1 MIFQLAKLGFTIWGI
16 YKGFWVLRKVWN
28 WLALKI
34 ENYRA
39 EQNYLNML
47 AGQIRYN
54 REETG
59 SEFLRSVPR

>member
-1 MIFQLAKLGFTIWGI
+1 MIFQLAKLGFMIWGI
-16 YKGFWVLRKVWN
+16 YKGLWVLRKVWN
-28 WLALKI
+28 WLSLKI
-34 ENYRA
+34 QNYCA
-39 EQNYLNML
+39 EQTYLNML